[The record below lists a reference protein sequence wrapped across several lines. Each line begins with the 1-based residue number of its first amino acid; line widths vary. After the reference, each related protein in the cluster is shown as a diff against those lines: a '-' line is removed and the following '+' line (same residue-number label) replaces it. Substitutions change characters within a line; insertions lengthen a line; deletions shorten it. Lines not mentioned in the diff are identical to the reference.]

1 MIRFLLRDLGGG
13 RCSPSHTIQ
22 SKVSVQKVLTSP
34 KNRFIPNLSQNTT
47 EMSTTQNKSVFKFYF
62 PRTANVLKFKI
73 HQIAWTLITRAN
85 QMNFTL
91 CTLCES
97 KNVSKLIQVLK
108 FKLSKRGTKCLNNDL
123 HNAKTLFELDFT
135 ASILESIRFRQTT
148 PVNKSVSGTGILGK
162 ENGRLIFVTRDLSI
176 TNQAFEG
183 RRIPAVDSL
192 RRSDSRKYFRGL

>member
-22 SKVSVQKVLTSP
+22 SKVSAQKVLTSP

-123 HNAKTLFELDFT
+123 HTCWLYLNSILRSNQL
-135 ASILESIRFRQTT
+135 ASILESIRFRLTT
-148 PVNKSVSGTGILGK
+148 VNKSVSGTGILGK
-162 ENGRLIFVTRDLSI
+162 ENGRLICD
-176 TNQAFEG
+176 
-183 RRIPAVDSL
+183 
-192 RRSDSRKYFRGL
+192 